1 MRIQKHS
8 SSSASKS
15 QTRNKNPGFGLF
27 GSILKRLTNRSK
39 KREIEGGDG
48 VKVVSVKDILRWD
61 SSGVGHRKSSSN
73 ESMKM
78 QTKMVALEDN
88 KSASSELS
96 LSHSCSCN
104 GRPSSAVWSESNED
118 KSLDLDSS
126 ISSQSVD
133 LEVIEF
139 LSKQRP
145 ETDFACC
152 DKHFCESPFRFV
164 LQRSPSSSSGRRTPE
179 FQSPAASPSHHKN
192 EVCHNAFFFFLTLYQ
207 YIYCHVYLF
216 WCTLFWD
223 QFQVFEIYHIIKMLC
238 VCVCTHWTVRVDS

>member
-1 MRIQKHS
+1 MQK
-8 SSSASKS
+8 
-15 QTRNKNPGFGLF
+15 
-27 GSILKRLTNRSK
+27 
-39 KREIEGGDG
+39 
-48 VKVVSVKDILRWD
+48 
-61 SSGVGHRKSSSN
+61 
-73 ESMKM
+73 
-78 QTKMVALEDN
+78 KMVALEDN

-139 LSKQRP
+139 LTKQRP

-179 FQSPAASPSHHKN
+179 FQSPAASPSRHKN
-192 EVCHNAFFFFLTLYQ
+192 EVCHYAFFFKTFVTNKFTVMFTTFSVLFFGTNFKFLKFTIL
-207 YIYCHVYLF
+207 
-216 WCTLFWD
+216 
-223 QFQVFEIYHIIKMLC
+223 
-238 VCVCTHWTVRVDS
+238 

>member
-192 EVCHNAFFFFLTLYQ
+192 EVCHYAFFFFLKTLYQ

-216 WCTLFWD
+216 
-223 QFQVFEIYHIIKMLC
+223 
-238 VCVCTHWTVRVDS
+238 